1 MSSSNHGY
9 LRTHRRKWA
18 LTQKELAFL
27 LGRKSSTQVSRLEQ
41 GKRIPGIDIML
52 ACEVLFGLTPRNTF
66 PKRYTDIEEAVLARA
81 ATLYKRLDKETSR
94 DAMRKKEFLSAA
106 LKRAIT
112 RLNEIEG
119 V

>member
-1 MSSSNHGY
+1 MSSRVHCY
-9 LRTHRRKWA
+9 LRKERRKWA

-27 LGRKSSTQVSRLEQ
+27 LERTSSAHMSRLEQ
-41 GKRIPGIDIML
+41 CKRLPSARILI
-52 ACEVLFGLTPRNTF
+52 ACEVLFGIPARKLF
-66 PKRYTDIEEAVLARA
+66 PKLYADIEESVLARA
-81 ATLYKRLDKETSR
+81 ATLYETLEGDFGR
-94 DAMRKKEFLSAA
+94 VAVKKKELLSAL

>member
-1 MSSSNHGY
+1 MSSLIHSY

-27 LGRKSSTQVSRLEQ
+27 LGHKSPTHISRLEQ
-41 GKRIPGIDIML
+41 GKRAPSKEVVI
-52 ACEVLFGLTPRNTF
+52 ACEVLFGLSPRSCF
-66 PKRYTDIEEAVLARA
+66 PKSYAEVEGAVLARA
-81 ATLYKRLDKETSR
+81 ATLYKQLDENTKQVS
-94 DAMRKKEFLSAA
+94 MRKKEFLSAA

-112 RLNEIEG
+112 RLNQIEG

>member
-1 MSSSNHGY
+1 MQSPVHGY

-27 LGRKSSTQVSRLEQ
+27 LGRKSSTQVSRLEK
-41 GKRIPGIDIML
+41 GKRIPSMDIVL
-52 ACEVLFGLTPRNTF
+52 ACEVLFGLTPRSFF
-66 PKRYTDIEEAVLARA
+66 PKLYADIEEIVLVRA
-81 ATLYKRLDKETSR
+81 AMLYKRLDKETSR
-94 DAMRKKEFLSAA
+94 VAMRKKEFLSAA

-112 RLNEIEG
+112 RLNEIKG

>member
-1 MSSSNHGY
+1 MPSSDHGY

-18 LTQKELAFL
+18 LTQEELAFL

-41 GKRIPGIDIML
+41 GKRIPGMDIVL
-52 ACEVLFGLTPRNTF
+52 ACEVLFGVTPSSFF
-66 PKRYTDIEEAVLARA
+66 PKFYADIEEAVLSRA
-81 ATLYKRLDKETSR
+81 AMLYKRLDKETSR
-94 DAMRKKEFLSAA
+94 VAMRKKEFLSVA

>member
-1 MSSSNHGY
+1 MPSSDHGY

-18 LTQKELAFL
+18 LTQKEVAFL
-27 LGRKSSTQVSRLEQ
+27 LGHKSSTHVSRLEQ
-41 GKRIPGIDIML
+41 GKRIPCMDIVL
-52 ACEVLFGLTPRNTF
+52 ACEVLFGLTPHRLF
-66 PKRYTDIEEAVLARA
+66 PKHYADIEEAVLARA
-81 ATLYKRLDKETSR
+81 AMLYKRLNKETSR
-94 DAMRKKEFLSAA
+94 VATRKKEFLSAA

>member
-1 MSSSNHGY
+1 MSSPVHSY

-27 LGRKSSTQVSRLEQ
+27 LGHKSATHVSRLEQ
-41 GKRIPGIDIML
+41 GKRIPGTDVVL
-52 ACEVLFGLTPRNTF
+52 ACEVLFGITPRSCF
-66 PKRYTDIEEAVLARA
+66 PHLYTGVEEAVHSRA
-81 ATLYKRLDKETSR
+81 AILHESLEKKTGKA
-94 DAMRKKEFLSAA
+94 AMRKKEFLSSV

-112 RLNEIEG
+112 SPNQLEG

>member
-1 MSSSNHGY
+1 MSSTYHGY

-41 GKRIPGIDIML
+41 EKRIPTLDIVL
-52 ACEVLFGLTPRNTF
+52 ACEVLFGLTPRKSF
-66 PKRYTDIEEAVLARA
+66 PQFYVDIEEAVLARA
-81 ATLYKRLDKETSR
+81 AMLYKRLDKEKGLVAT
-94 DAMRKKEFLSAA
+94 RKKEFLSAA

-112 RLNEIEG
+112 RLNEVEG